1 MCEMLV
7 RVVDKVNRD
16 DPYLDAQCTKRG
28 DVIAI
33 CQDGWPWSGAELKNP
48 DWRVIKIPKVS
59 VLEAQAFLQPELD
72 ADPKNPSR
80 VLQRRAFKVDLEN
93 AELLPVKTVLDD
105 AARKTE
111 TALVDFTFEQ
121 LQAVKVEKPRLQD
134 PNVFELPAEKL

>member
-7 RVVDKVNRD
+7 RVVDKINRD

-28 DVIAI
+28 DVIVI
-33 CQDGWPWSGAELKNP
+33 CEDGWAWSGAELKNP

-59 VLEAQAFLQPELD
+59 VLEAQAFLQPEID
-72 ADPKNPSR
+72 SDPKNPSK
-80 VLQRRAFKVDLEN
+80 VLQRRAYKVDLEH
-93 AELLPVKTVLDD
+93 AELAPVKMVLDD

-111 TALVDFTFEQ
+111 TALVDLTFEQ
-121 LQAVKVEKPRLQD
+121 LQAVKVQKPRLQD